1 MPVPFWLQ
9 FKPSETVMIML
20 EAWGFDAEVFW
31 ARVPAL
37 NAKRM
42 EFTRVRECMTGL
54 SCTADVDL
62 EIKRLNGEMVVSVET
77 EKVLSWFM

>member
-20 EAWGFDAEVFW
+20 EALFDAEVFW

-42 EFTRVRECMTGL
+42 ELTRVRECMTGL
-54 SCTADVDL
+54 SCTADVEL
-62 EIKRLNGEMVVSVET
+62 EINRLDGEMVVSVET